1 MPGADLVGRSGPAHV
16 DGELGGIVRRLPGE
30 ELDLVYRSA
39 RGHLYGLLRCRIRNT
54 RASGPPMAGA
64 GRGSGAVRLG
74 LHVDVAAGF
83 SHVLG
88 LVARDNDRER

>member
-16 DGELGGIVRRLPGE
+16 EAELGGIVRRLPGE

-54 RASGPPMAGA
+54 RASGPPKAGA
-64 GRGSGAVRLG
+64 GRGSGAVRVG
-74 LHVDVAAGF
+74 LHADVAAGF

>member
-64 GRGSGAVRLG
+64 GWVAVPSGSGCTLMLPLVSLM
-74 LHVDVAAGF
+74 F
-83 SHVLG
+83 S
-88 LVARDNDRER
+88 AW